1 MQFEIRSVA
10 VFDGIA
16 FLQGYTMRP
25 ISLAVVVALSM
36 AIDSPRV
43 YAQSPARSTVVPPGG
58 SVTATLSPGIRI
70 GDVLYVSGQL
80 PRAVPGT
87 RMLDSTIQEQTR
99 TALENVKAVVE
110 AAGSTMANVVKC
122 TVFMTDVKEFQGM
135 NSVYSTFW
143 PKEPPARSTVVVA
156 ALVRADA
163 KLEVECIAAIPK

>member
-1 MQFEIRSVA
+1 
-10 VFDGIA
+10 
-16 FLQGYTMRP
+16 MRP
-25 ISLAVVVALSM
+25 LSLAAVVALST
-36 AIDSPRV
+36 AVTPARAH
-43 YAQSPARSTVVPPGG
+43 AQSPARSTVVPQGM

-70 GDVLYVSGQL
+70 GDMLYVSGQL
-80 PRAVPGT
+80 PRNVLGT

-143 PKEPPARSTVVVA
+143 PKDPPARSTVVVA